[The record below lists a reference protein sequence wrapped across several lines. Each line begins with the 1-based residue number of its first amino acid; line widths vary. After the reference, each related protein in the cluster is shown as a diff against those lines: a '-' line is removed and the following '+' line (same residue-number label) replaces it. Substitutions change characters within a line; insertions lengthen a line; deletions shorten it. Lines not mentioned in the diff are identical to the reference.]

1 MRKWNWNSF
10 QDILFVSFPFGTSQ
24 QDTILVLS
32 SESKVYCRTRGR
44 SGRAKGAK
52 TKSGVKRRWQPRLG
66 LLWGVLPAHGC
77 LVCLHTFFSP
87 TWSDKNCARIW
98 FCSVHDKSNSA
109 IDGYQYLLVGFE
121 ISWSVLVMD
130 TKKLNQYLF
139 VSTSPEAKP
148 RCLRA
153 LPCAQPLLLS
163 APEHCNH
170 FNKAYC
176 MVRKNCDFEKVNR
189 KYLLESTQK
198 YLLESTHISLGPRK
212 CIDWS
217 N

>member
-98 FCSVHDKSNSA
+98 FCSVLDKSNSA
-109 IDGYQYLLVGFE
+109 IDGNQYLLVGFE

-130 TKKLNQYLF
+130 PKKTKSVLF
-139 VSTSPEAKP
+139 CFNITCSQTQVSKSS
-148 RCLRA
+148 A
-153 LPCAQPLLLS
+153 LCPASFAICSWTLQSFQQGILKKS
-163 APEHCNH
+163 I
-170 FNKAYC
+170 
-176 MVRKNCDFEKVNR
+176 
-189 KYLLESTQK
+189 ESTF
-198 YLLESTHISLGPRK
+198 
-212 CIDWS
+212 
-217 N
+217 

>member
-1 MRKWNWNSF
+1 
-10 QDILFVSFPFGTSQ
+10 
-24 QDTILVLS
+24 
-32 SESKVYCRTRGR
+32 
-44 SGRAKGAK
+44 
-52 TKSGVKRRWQPRLG
+52 
-66 LLWGVLPAHGC
+66 
-77 LVCLHTFFSP
+77 
-87 TWSDKNCARIW
+87 
-98 FCSVHDKSNSA
+98 
-109 IDGYQYLLVGFE
+109 
-121 ISWSVLVMD
+121 MD